1 MKPIIFSTPM
11 VQAILENRKMQTRRV
26 IKLPEQYVGRPIGEA
41 GNDKNPL
48 GLMYVGGIKRPPYNI
63 GDILWVRETW
73 YLETFYGAH
82 SYVYRASEPN
92 YPVNVGAGQHGW
104 RPSIFMPKDA
114 ARIFLRVKDVWVER
128 LQDISLKDAIAEGFS
143 NIDEFLC
150 FWDKLNK
157 KRGYGWEANPWVWV
171 IEFEKTEKE
180 QAKLERTAITTG
192 DIHLGAGLLS
202 EE

>member
-1 MKPIIFSTPM
+1 MKEKSTMKPILFSTPM
-11 VQAILENRKMQTRRV
+11 VQAILEGRNTQTRRV
-26 IKLPEQYVGRPIGEA
+26 VKPQPIKKGHFWTLDGA
-41 GNDKNPL
+41 GWSSSSVVPVYGHSL
-48 GLMYVGGIKRPPYNI
+48 YTRMPYKP

-114 ARIFLRVKDVWVER
+114 ARIFLRVKEVRVEKV
-128 LQDISLKDAIAEGFS
+128 QDITEEDTINEGVNNKEKFA
-143 NIDEFLC
+143 LL
-150 FWDKLNK
+150 WDKLNK

-171 IEFEKTEKE
+171 IEFERIEKPEVTE
-180 QAKLERTAITTG
+180 
-192 DIHLGAGLLS
+192 
-202 EE
+202 